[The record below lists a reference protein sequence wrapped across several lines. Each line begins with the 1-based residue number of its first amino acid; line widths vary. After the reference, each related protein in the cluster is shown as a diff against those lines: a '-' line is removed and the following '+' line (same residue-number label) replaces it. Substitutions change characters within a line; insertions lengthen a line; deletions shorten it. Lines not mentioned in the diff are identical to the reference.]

1 MYTVAIDTG
10 GTFTD
15 IICLE
20 KSGKVISFKSLT
32 TLDYVTGVIDV
43 LKKTAEYYSMDI
55 LNFLKNIDL
64 IVHGTTM
71 ATNTMITGK
80 GGAKTG
86 MITTKNF
93 RDIIELRRGIKL
105 ESTYNIKIPPPKV
118 LSPRYLRLGVEE
130 RVLNTGEIQIPLN
143 EEEVFEAIKVFKKE
157 EVESIAICFLFSY
170 INPEHEIKAEEICRR
185 DGEFYIT
192 RSSKVLPYVREFTR
206 FNTTVISAYLGPATS
221 RYFRNLRDQLKDLN
235 YQRDLVV
242 MQGSGG
248 VQSVQACIENSVS
261 IINSGP
267 AAAPVAGIYF
277 GKIAGFENIISMD
290 IGGTSFDVTF
300 CKKASI
306 PVTNEK
312 WVENNRVGM
321 SMVDVHTL
329 GAGGGSIAFVD
340 EMNVLDV
347 GPISAG
353 SIPGPACYGKGGEEP
368 TVTDAALIL
377 GFISPDTFLAGEVK
391 LNIDKARKAIKEKVG
406 DKLNLNITEAASGIF
421 NIINTKMADGIDE
434 VFAETGYDPRD
445 FCLVCGGGAG
455 PLHGVRIAEKAKIP
469 YLLVPKHASCYSS
482 FGMLL
487 TDHKH
492 ELVRSYPVEEGQLNL
507 DIVNNLYNEM
517 AQEGITAL
525 RNEGISDDDIVIIK
539 SVDMRYTR
547 QFKEVEVEVSSGDL
561 DKADIEKIINTF
573 HRRHDEL
580 YKFSFPGMK
589 VMFLYFRLKAIGLVP
604 RPVFEKIPKRKG
616 YLKDALKEK
625 RECFFDE
632 EKKYIATSIF
642 KGDKLLQGD
651 VIIGPSIIEETATNL
666 VIPPG
671 FKCAVDSY
679 GNYLIDMRGN

>member
-1 MYTVAIDTG
+1 MYKVAVDTG

-15 IICLE
+15 AICLE
-20 KSGKVISFKSLT
+20 NSEKVISFKSLT

-43 LKKTAEYYSMDI
+43 LKKTADYYGMDI
-55 LNFLKNIDL
+55 LNFLKNVDL
-64 IVHGTTM
+64 IIHGTTM
-71 ATNTMITGK
+71 ATNTMLTGK

-105 ESTYNIKIPPPKV
+105 ESTYNIKIPPPRV

-130 RVLNTGEIQIPLN
+130 RVLNTGEIQTPLN
-143 EEEVFEAIKVFKKE
+143 EEDVFEAIKVFKKE
-157 EVESIAICFLFSY
+157 EVESVAICFLYSY
-170 INPEHEIKAEEICRR
+170 INPEHETKVEEICRR

-221 RYFRNLRDQLKDLN
+221 RYFRNLGDQLKELN
-235 YQRDLVV
+235 YQRELVV

-248 VQSVQACIENSVS
+248 VQGIQASIENPVS

-267 AAAPVAGIYF
+267 AAAPVAGIHF
-277 GKIAGFENIISMD
+277 GKIAGFEDIISVD
-290 IGGTSFDVTF
+290 IGGTSFDGSF

-312 WVENNRVGM
+312 WIENNRVGV

-340 EMNVLDV
+340 EMNVFDV

-353 SIPGPACYGKGGEEP
+353 SIPGPACYSKGGEEP

-377 GFISPDTFLAGEVK
+377 GYISPDILLGGEVK
-391 LNIDKARKAIKEKVG
+391 LDIDKARKAIKEKVG
-406 DKLNLNITEAASGIF
+406 DKLNLNMTEAASGIF
-421 NIINTKMADGIDE
+421 NIINTKMADRIDE

-455 PLHGVRIAEKAKIP
+455 PLHGVRITEKVKIP
-469 YLLVPKHASCYSS
+469 HLLVPKHASCFSS

-492 ELVRSYPVEEGQLNL
+492 EFVRSYPVAEGELKL

-539 SVDMRYTR
+539 SVDIRYTR
-547 QFKEVEVEVSSGDL
+547 QFKEVEVEVASGDL
-561 DKADIEKIINTF
+561 DKAAIEKMINTF
-573 HRRHDEL
+573 HGRHDEL

-604 RPVFEKIPKRKG
+604 TPAFEKISKRKG
-616 YLKDALKEK
+616 DLKDALKEK

-632 EKKYIATSIF
+632 EKKYIPTSIF
-642 KGDKLLQGD
+642 RGDKLLRGD
-651 VIIGPSIIEETATNL
+651 VIIGPSIIEEAGTNL

-671 FKCAVDSY
+671 FKCVVDSY
-679 GNYLIDMRGN
+679 GNYLIDIPI